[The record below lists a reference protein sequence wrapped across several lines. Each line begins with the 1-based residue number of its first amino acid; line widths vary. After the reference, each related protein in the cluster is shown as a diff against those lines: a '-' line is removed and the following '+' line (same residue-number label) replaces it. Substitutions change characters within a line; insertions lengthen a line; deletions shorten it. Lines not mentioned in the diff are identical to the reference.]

1 MRKDI
6 TIPAI
11 LLILVAAA
19 WYFNVVGLRQDLQRR
34 NAEVSMLRSELDRLR
49 KEGSGAQGV
58 RSRITLYFIRQDPDE
73 FVLVPAVREIDGVAD
88 ARRVMEELI
97 RGPGAGSQLLPV
109 LPPGTNVRNTRV
121 QDFVATVD
129 LGEEVRTMNLG
140 SRLELLTVAAIVNT
154 LTKLPDVEAVR
165 ILVEGEPQE
174 TLAGHV
180 DISGVL
186 RRYDD
191 AVKISD

>member
-1 MRKDI
+1 MILRRDI
-6 TIPAI
+6 TIPII

-34 NAEVSMLRSELDRLR
+34 NAEVSMLRAELERLR
-49 KEGSGAQGV
+49 KEESGA
-58 RSRITLYFIRQDPDE
+58 RPRIALYFIKQEPDD
-73 FVLVPAVREIDGVAD
+73 FVLVPEVREIDGVAD
-88 ARRVMEELI
+88 ARRAMEELI
-97 RGPGAGSQLLPV
+97 KGPGAGSSLLPV
-109 LPPGTNVRNTRV
+109 LPPNTNVRDARV

-129 LGEEVRTMNLG
+129 LGGEVRTMNVG
-140 SRLELLTVAAIVNT
+140 SRLELLAVSAIVNT

-165 ILVEGEPQE
+165 ILVEGAPQE

-186 RRYDD
+186 RRNDA
-191 AVKISD
+191 AVKLQE

>member
-1 MRKDI
+1 MILRRDI
-6 TIPAI
+6 TIPFI

-34 NAEVSMLRSELDRLR
+34 NAEVSMLRAELDRLR
-49 KEGSGAQGV
+49 KEESGV
-58 RSRITLYFIRQDPDE
+58 RPRIALYFIKQEPDD
-73 FVLVPAVREIDGVAD
+73 FVLVPEVREIDGVAD
-88 ARRVMEELI
+88 ARRAMEELI
-97 RGPGAGSQLLPV
+97 KGPGAGSPLLPV
-109 LPPGTNVRNTRV
+109 LPPNTNVRDARV

-129 LGEEVRTMNLG
+129 LGEEVRTMNVG

-165 ILVEGEPQE
+165 ILVEGAPQE

-186 RRYDD
+186 RRNDD
-191 AVKISD
+191 AVKLQE